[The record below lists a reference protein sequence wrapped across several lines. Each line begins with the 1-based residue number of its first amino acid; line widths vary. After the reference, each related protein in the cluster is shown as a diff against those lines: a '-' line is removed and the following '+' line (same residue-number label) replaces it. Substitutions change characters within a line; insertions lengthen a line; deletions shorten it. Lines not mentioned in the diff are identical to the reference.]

1 MYPARPISMSALALA
16 GFFGIESAANYGSP
30 NPTWRGGYGASRPY
44 DRQRYEGAA
53 NRKQCARR
61 RAKNKAARASRKRNR
76 K

>member
-1 MYPARPISMSALALA
+1 MTPARNLRLIA
-16 GFFGIESAANYGSP
+16 GLIAGAMTPGARNYGSP
-30 NPTWRGGYGASRPY
+30 NPAWRGAYGASRPY